1 MATVATRRKC
11 VGQKVDKW
19 WPDGEGGPIYH
30 APGECYWQCKN
41 CLTLDLAFL
50 SLDRCL
56 PPVYSRARA
65 SSVPRD
71 PHSSFLDFRYE
82 EFRDNRSCC
91 RCPETLRKIRRW
103 RRCPLAPAAAP
114 EKRIKLSS
122 RETSWDSSTWNLL
135 LSLPLH
141 NWLLSLPIA
150 VRSNARLLP
159 TTHGVSLED
168 FREILFYFCKLVRYW
183 NNL

>member
-41 CLTLDLAFL
+41 CLTLDLTFL
-50 SLDRCL
+50 SLSTAVFPRYIPGPE
-56 PPVYSRARA
+56 PPP
-65 SSVPRD
+65 PRD

-103 RRCPLAPAAAP
+103 RRCSLAPVPGP

-122 RETSWDSSTWNLL
+122 RETSWDS
-135 LSLPLH
+135 
-141 NWLLSLPIA
+141 PICGTRCFLA
-150 VRSNARLLP
+150 VAQLVIVTSDRSVNYVMRLLP
-159 TTHGVSLED
+159 TTHEVSRG
-168 FREILFYFCKLVRYW
+168 FWRNPVLFSQTSKIFE
-183 NNL
+183 

>member
-19 WPDGEGGPIYH
+19 WPDGEGGLIYH

-50 SLDRCL
+50 SLNRCL
-56 PPVYSRARA
+56 SSVYSRTRA
-65 SSVPRD
+65 SFALCD
-71 PHSSFLDFRYE
+71 PHSSFPDFRYE

-103 RRCPLAPAAAP
+103 RRCPRTRTRIRKNESNFALAKHHGIRRPMEPAAF
-114 EKRIKLSS
+114 
-122 RETSWDSSTWNLL
+122 
-135 LSLPLH
+135 LPRH
-141 NWLLSLPIA
+141 NWLLSLPIH
-150 VRSNARLLP
+150 S
-159 TTHGVSLED
+159 
-168 FREILFYFCKLVRYW
+168 
-183 NNL
+183 